1 MTGPANG
8 AGVFDAARE
17 CFEDTLGWLES
28 NDAAVLT
35 HAELEDELDSRG
47 RELLRRMVQDHFSL
61 RAASER
67 RLDSV
72 CDADTVAHGAVEAG
86 HRRPLATIFGQV
98 DVERLAYRHRGHP
111 NLYPADAVLNLPTE
125 LHSHG
130 LRRLAALEVSRGSF
144 DEARAAV
151 ERATGQHVV
160 GSGVGPWAGGVKLG
174 DIGASPGGESFDL
187 AFGDV
192 LVISAD
198 GKGIVMRPDAL
209 RPATA

>member
-130 LRRLAALEVSRGSF
+130 LRRLAALEASRGSF

-151 ERATGQHVV
+151 ERATGQHVAKRQV
-160 GSGVGPWAGGVKLG
+160 EALAARAG
-174 DIGASPGGESFDL
+174 A
-187 AFGDV
+187 DV
-192 LVISAD
+192 AEFLSLIHISEPT
-198 GKGIVMRPDAL
+198 RPY
-209 RPATA
+209 